1 MVSWMANN
9 KWRVGEIASPLIEDD
24 GLSASQKKQI
34 DARIEEAEKRFK
46 TEKKITLDEA
56 VDGLKQKL
64 RKQYNM

>member
-1 MVSWMANN
+1 MTNTEN
-9 KWRVGEIASPLIEDD
+9 IRFREIASPLVEDD
-24 GLSASQKKQI
+24 GLTASQKKQI